1 VCQPVR
7 SLEVRWIFP
16 GRLTTAVARW
26 FARFPARTQ
35 SRQDTYLLEPPL
47 PGVSVKVRGGGPVEM
62 KVYRG
67 SPGILE
73 VAGRARGRLEIWQ
86 KWPLALHPL
95 RPGSGEGPAG
105 DRYASGGGSAGSH
118 SPAGR
123 SWRMPSSGAASRGAG
138 WNSPRSAPAV
148 DRARAQITRSTH
160 YVKGRPGPPPAPQA
174 ILRDDR
180 QRVGMSVRCRPFRQI
195 IFASR
200 RQ

>member
-86 KWPLALHPL
+86 KWTIAPRPPS
-95 RPGSGEGPAG
+95 PGSGQAAGWRPVRKRRRISRFSLAGGQIVARAQQRGREPGCGVELTEIGTGGGPRTSPDNKKHSLRKGPAG
-105 DRYASGGGSAGSH
+105 PSAGATSH
-118 SPAGR
+118 S
-123 SWRMPSSGAASRGAG
+123 S
-138 WNSPRSAPAV
+138 
-148 DRARAQITRSTH
+148 
-160 YVKGRPGPPPAPQA
+160 
-174 ILRDDR
+174 
-180 QRVGMSVRCRPFRQI
+180 
-195 IFASR
+195 
-200 RQ
+200 